1 MTKPN
6 TENKTIENIQQSPIS
21 SGSDVGS
28 KLLDKK
34 VISEDQLNIALKERE
49 RIGNNRSL
57 GVILVDMGFISEG
70 ALGEILNESSGL
82 KKFDLKASIVD
93 SKLVKK
99 MKIGKDCCPSS

>member
-1 MTKPN
+1 MTKPIID
-6 TENKTIENIQQSPIS
+6 NKTIQNVQQAPIS
-21 SGSDVGS
+21 SGADIGS

-49 RIGNNRSL
+49 RVGNTRSL
-57 GVILVDMGFISEG
+57 GVILVDMGFVSEG
-70 ALGEILNESSGL
+70 ALGEILNESSGM

-99 MKIGKDCCPSS
+99 IPKD

>member
-1 MTKPN
+1 MTKPIID
-6 TENKTIENIQQSPIS
+6 NKTIQNVQQAPTS
-21 SGSDVGS
+21 SGADIGS

-49 RIGNNRSL
+49 RVGNTRSL

-70 ALGEILNESSGL
+70 ALGEILNESSGI

-99 MKIGKDCCPSS
+99 IPR